1 MNEPRPYTVIDPA
14 RPVQRSAG
22 LWGVARAFK
31 RAVVS
36 QCHPRMLLAMLLPFV
51 VMFVGGVLLIW
62 LFWDPLTGWLT
73 TEAGQWQAVNRV
85 DEWLVAIGLF
95 SLKVWLVPL
104 IAAAILLPSAGV
116 IGLAVA
122 AVCVM
127 PLVLKHVEQREAYRG
142 LLRQGRWTTAVGLW
156 NAVWVIAV
164 FAAGWLLTL
173 PLWLFPPLGLALS
186 VFWWAFAFHY
196 MLRVDALAD
205 HASAQERQILYRR
218 HRTGF
223 WALGLICSLLNL
235 LPPAWIVLPVFSSLV
250 YAHFGL
256 DALARLR
263 RESVLEG

>member
-1 MNEPRPYTVIDPA
+1 MADSRSDLIRLDPDRA
-14 RPVQRSAG
+14 PQPSAG
-22 LWGVARAFK
+22 LSGVARAFQ
-31 RAVVS
+31 RAIVS
-36 QCHPRMLLAMLLPFV
+36 QCHPRMLLAILLPFL
-51 VMFVGGVLLIW
+51 VMFLGAVALIW

-73 TEAGQWQAVNRV
+73 AEAGQWETVNRV
-85 DEWLVAIGLF
+85 DDWLVAIGLF

-116 IGLAVA
+116 VGLAVA

-127 PLVLKHVEQREAYRG
+127 PMVLGHIERREYTG
-142 LLRQGRWTTAVGLW
+142 LRRQGRWSMAVGAW
-156 NAVWVIAV
+156 NAVWVLAA

-186 VFWWAFAFHY
+186 IFWWAFAFHY

-205 HASAQERQILYRR
+205 HASPQERRVLYQR
-218 HRTGF
+218 HRWGF
-223 WALGLICSLLNL
+223 WMLGLICSLINL

-256 DALARLR
+256 DALTRLR
-263 RESVLEG
+263 QETELPA